1 MHTSFIYKPIHLAPA
16 SAPPPQLQRGLV
28 LPHMPHVESATAR
41 FGGDAAVS
49 VAMAARFGGAAAVS
63 AVAARFTG
71 TVAHFFWLTRLRV
84 IEAAAVP
91 KRMPFIAV

>member
-1 MHTSFIYKPIHLAPA
+1 
-16 SAPPPQLQRGLV
+16 
-28 LPHMPHVESATAR
+28 MPHVESATAR